1 MKIRLWILSARETEK
16 AYCYSKV
23 PPDRSME
30 ESDIVWVPKSVVEGR
45 TKRGL
50 EHEVELPDWFI
61 EKNNL

>member
-1 MKIRLWILSARETEK
+1 
-16 AYCYSKV
+16 
-23 PPDRSME
+23 ME